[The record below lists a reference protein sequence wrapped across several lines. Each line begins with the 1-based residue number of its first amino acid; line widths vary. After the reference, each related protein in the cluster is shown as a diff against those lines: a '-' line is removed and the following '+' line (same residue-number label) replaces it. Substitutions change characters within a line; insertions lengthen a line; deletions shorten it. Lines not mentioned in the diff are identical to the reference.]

1 MADRRMFSKN
11 VIDSDMFLDMPLSTQ
26 CLYFHLAM
34 RADDDGFI
42 NNPKKIM
49 RMIGASDDD
58 MRVLMAKQFILTF
71 ESGVIVIRHW
81 RMHNYIQK
89 DRYKQT
95 IYLDEKALLTSDNN
109 NVYSLDTGCIQDVSR
124 LDTQVRIGKERDRDS
139 SDKEIKDKKKES
151 FDDILNLVN
160 GITDELKDAYLEFIK
175 MRKLIKKPLTNYAL
189 KNIIKK
195 VDEYSNG
202 DIQIMIAILN
212 QSIVNSWQ
220 GVFPLKNP
228 TPSAP
233 KTKISVPDGDD
244 DDFKLPFEV

>member
-1 MADRRMFSKN
+1 MVNSFDTDVAMVVGVVPAVIYQNIAYWCEKN
-11 VIDSDMFLDMPLSTQ
+11 RTNNQNEFDG
-26 CLYFHLAM
+26 LYWSYNSITAFCEQFPYLTRNQINTAINKLVD
-34 RADDDGFI
+34 AGFI
-42 NNPKKIM
+42 KKGNFNKASYDRTTWYADLQPLKNQKCIYEKSEMDLRKNQNGIVENQKPIPDINTNNKPNIN
-49 RMIGASDDD
+49 
-58 MRVLMAKQFILTF
+58 
-71 ESGVIVIRHW
+71 IV
-81 RMHNYIQK
+81 
-89 DRYKQT
+89 
-95 IYLDEKALLTSDNN
+95 S
-109 NVYSLDTGCIQDVSR
+109 
-124 LDTQVRIGKERDRDS
+124 
-139 SDKEIKDKKKES
+139 KKES